1 MHVVGNTE
9 MAEYDKATL
18 PGDMA
23 SKFRLCSELAE
34 AVKKLGYREEINFHQ
49 FLYPAEKSSRELI
62 AFLLDRLPQAMRGD
76 KGGGDMTGGK
86 GLVSLNVSA
95 ALSASIS
102 RMHVPSV
109 CRPRT
114 LCGAIN
120 KHSNWMYPSVPLRTV
135 PILVNDSEH
144 VPLVMQQMWGPH
156 ALAPSLF
163 EANMLA
169 EEKKKRV
176 DLDASESDVA
186 QLRSVFDKSVKEALR
201 NASGKS
207 KAKPRDSLAT
217 LLEEWAGAKG
227 PSHSTRFARA
237 AAFGQDKDDGLTA
250 LDSELS
256 REERLKIAENERQ
269 ERLRREDEERQQML
283 ADMQEELTEL
293 SNLGESLAAGTSP

>member
-1 MHVVGNTE
+1 
-9 MAEYDKATL
+9 
-18 PGDMA
+18 
-23 SKFRLCSELAE
+23 
-34 AVKKLGYREEINFHQ
+34 
-49 FLYPAEKSSRELI
+49 
-62 AFLLDRLPQAMRGD
+62 
-76 KGGGDMTGGK
+76 
-86 GLVSLNVSA
+86 
-95 ALSASIS
+95 
-102 RMHVPSV
+102 
-109 CRPRT
+109 
-114 LCGAIN
+114 
-120 KHSNWMYPSVPLRTV
+120 MYPSVPLHTV

-156 ALAPSLF
+156 SLAPSLF

-186 QLRSVFDKSVKEALR
+186 QLRSVFDKSVKETLR
-201 NASGKS
+201 NAIGKS

-237 AAFGQDKDDGLTA
+237 VAFGQDKDDGLTA

-283 ADMQEELTEL
+283 ADMQEELNEL
-293 SNLGESLAAGTSP
+293 SNLGESLAAGTRSQTTSVRALKLLAYAVLSY